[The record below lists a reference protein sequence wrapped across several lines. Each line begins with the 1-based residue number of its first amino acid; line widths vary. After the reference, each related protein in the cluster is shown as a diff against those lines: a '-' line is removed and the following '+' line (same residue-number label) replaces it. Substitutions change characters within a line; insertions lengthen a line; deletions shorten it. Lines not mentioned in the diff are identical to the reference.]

1 MAEHLQQKLAVA
13 MSDLTYHRVSSAGE
27 AHGAL
32 QATGAVPMGGGTD
45 LIPLRREHRIFGGE
59 LVDLRGLPGSGDI
72 TWNPD
77 GSLTIGATVTLA
89 RIAREAR
96 IRSDFAA
103 LAEACASVGTHQLRT
118 MGTLGGN
125 LCQRPRCWYFRHN
138 FECLRHGGS
147 KCSAEEGEN
156 QYHAIFRTG
165 PCVAVHPSDPAVALL
180 ALEAR
185 VQVSGPTGN
194 RQLAMHD
201 FFAPSRVRLDRE
213 TVLADDELVTAVHI
227 PAHSSGGVQFYNK
240 AMQRGV
246 WDFALV
252 ALAGVKRTDGEVR
265 LVLGGVAGMPWR
277 VTDSI
282 EEDVASGNLSEDD
295 IETLSQR
302 ALYDATP
309 LAKNEYK
316 VMLATS
322 LLQRGIARLSAIP
335 DAES

>member
-1 MAEHLQQKLAVA
+1 
-13 MSDLTYHRVSSAGE
+13 MSDLTYQRVSSAAE
-27 AHGAL
+27 AHDAL
-32 QATGAVPMGGGTD
+32 QAPGAVPMGGGTD
-45 LIPLRREHRIFGGE
+45 LIPLRREHRIFDGR
-59 LVDLRGLPGSGDI
+59 LVDLRGLPGTSEI
-72 TWNPD
+72 TWNDD
-77 GSLTIGATVTLA
+77 GSLTLGASVTLA
-89 RIAREAR
+89 RIAHDAR
-96 IRSDFAA
+96 VRRDFAA

-180 ALEAR
+180 ALEAT
-185 VQVSGPTGN
+185 VQVSGPAGT
-194 RQLAMHD
+194 RQLAMSD

-213 TVLADDELVTAVHI
+213 TVLADDEVVTAVHV
-227 PAHSSGGVQFYNK
+227 PAYSSGGVQFYDK
-240 AMQRGV
+240 AMQRAV

-252 ALAGVKRTDGEVR
+252 SLAAVKRRDGEVR
-265 LVLGGVAGMPWR
+265 LVLGGVAGIPWR

-282 EEDVASGNLSEDD
+282 EEDVASGNLSDDD

-309 LAKNEYK
+309 LARNEYK
-316 VMLATS
+316 VVLATG
-322 LLQRGIARLSAIP
+322 LLQRGMARLAAAPQASP
-335 DAES
+335 

>member
-1 MAEHLQQKLAVA
+1 
-13 MSDLTYHRVSSAGE
+13 MSDLTYHRVSSASE
-27 AHGAL
+27 ALGAL
-32 QATGAVPMGGGTD
+32 KAPGAVPMGGGTD
-45 LIPLRREHRIFGGE
+45 LIPLRREHRIYDGH
-59 LVDLRGLPGSGDI
+59 LVDLRALPGSGDI
-72 TWNPD
+72 TWNED
-77 GSLTIGATVTLA
+77 GSLTIGASVTLA
-89 RIAREAR
+89 RIARDAR
-96 IRSDFAA
+96 IRTEFAA
-103 LAEACASVGTHQLRT
+103 LAQACASAGTHQLRT

-156 QYHAIFRTG
+156 QYHAIFRSG
-165 PCVAVHPSDPAVALL
+165 PCVAVNPSDPAVALV
-180 ALEAR
+180 ALEA
-185 VQVSGPTGN
+185 VIQINGPAGT
-194 RQLAMHD
+194 REAAAHD
-201 FFAPSRVRLDRE
+201 FFVPSRVRLDRE
-213 TVLADDELVTAVHI
+213 TALADDEFVSAVHLS
-227 PAHSSGGVQFYNK
+227 AYSSGGVQFYDK

-252 ALAGVKRTDGEVR
+252 SLAGVKRRDGEVR
-265 LVLGGVAGMPWR
+265 LVFGGVAGVPWR
-277 VTDSI
+277 ITDSI

-322 LLQRGIARLSAIP
+322 LLQRGIARLSS
-335 DAES
+335 ESGGASR

>member
-1 MAEHLQQKLAVA
+1 
-13 MSDLTYHRVSSAGE
+13 MSDLTYHRVSSAAE
-27 AHGAL
+27 AHAAL
-32 QATGAVPMGGGTD
+32 QAPGAMPLGGGTD
-45 LIPLRREHRIFGGE
+45 LIPLRREHRIFDGQ
-59 LVDLRGLPGSGDI
+59 LVDLRGIPGSSDI
-72 TWNPD
+72 TWNDD
-77 GSLTIGATVTLA
+77 GSLTLGASVTLA
-89 RIAREAR
+89 RIARDPRTRAE
-96 IRSDFAA
+96 FAA
-103 LAEACASVGTHQLRT
+103 LAESCAAVGTQQLRT

-165 PCVAVHPSDPAVALL
+165 PCVAVHPSDPAVALQ

-185 VQVSGPTGN
+185 VAISGPRGT
-194 RQLAMHD
+194 REVAMHD

-213 TVLADDELVTAVHI
+213 TVLADDEVVTAVHV
-227 PAHSSGGVQFYNK
+227 PAHSSGGVQFYDK

-252 ALAGVKRTDGEVR
+252 SLAGVKRRDGEVR
-265 LVLGGVAGMPWR
+265 LVLGGVAGIPWR

-282 EEDVASGNLSEDD
+282 EEDVASGNLSDDD

-309 LAKNEYK
+309 LARNAYK
-316 VMLATS
+316 VMLATG
-322 LLQRGIARLSAIP
+322 LLQRGIARLAATP
-335 DAES
+335 EAAP